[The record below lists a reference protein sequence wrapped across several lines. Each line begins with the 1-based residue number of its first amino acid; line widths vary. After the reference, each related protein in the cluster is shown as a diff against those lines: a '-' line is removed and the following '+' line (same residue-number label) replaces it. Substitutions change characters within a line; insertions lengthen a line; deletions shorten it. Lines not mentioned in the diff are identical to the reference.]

1 MMRAPGP
8 VTRVEGRGP
17 RTECIGLEGCR
28 VQSEKGR
35 LKNKLSSESGQTS
48 TFACRTVARS
58 SVPGLAAAQ
67 SGLVQL
73 GCALLG
79 TQHPCHKEAESWRIT
94 RQQWCPTPH
103 ASTHVQ
109 CTLCSNGTALLM
121 QPELA
126 GWERHILSPGCQEV
140 SPEELK
146 VLQLE
151 QDPSQTRLQHSTSS
165 HIPQISIWGLWGEA
179 QFKHS
184 SKVSRVNS

>member
-1 MMRAPGP
+1 MRAPGP